1 MERNRSDEEPQ
12 QPGQRR
18 PSGAAVFR
26 EEVTVALR
34 RALFEEWAAVGYAGL
49 SLERVAQRARVGKAA
64 LYRRWPSKVAMT
76 SDTLA
81 RVGLAIT
88 DAPDTGSLLGDVRAA
103 LLSIRRVLR
112 HPLIRRILLDLHAEI
127 GRSPDLKAAIRPF
140 QAKRRERVQALI
152 DRAIARGEVAPEVDR
167 EIASDLLGAAIYW
180 RIAVI
185 GGVADRAYVERLS
198 LMLCAALKASAAEL
212 NSAP

>member
-49 SLERVAQRARVGKAA
+49 SLERVAQRAKVGKAA

-81 RVGLAIT
+81 TVGLAIT
-88 DAPDTGSLLGDVRAA
+88 DALDTGSLLGDVRAA

-198 LMLCAALKASAAEL
+198 LMLCAALKASGAEL